1 MRIESGITTRFI
13 YFVAVD
19 STDLKTRET
28 GLTAFTVYRSRD
40 GGAAAAMTTPTI
52 NETDTTNMP
61 GVYELLLDEDMTI
74 GSGNDSEE
82 YCVHITQASMAPVT
96 RVFEL
101 YRSKITAGTTLDV
114 TATGAAGIDWGNVEN
129 PTTALDL
136 SGTDIQLADTVTTA
150 TNLTTNNDKTGYALS
165 AVGVD
170 AIWDETMAGH
180 TTADTAGLVMN
191 DWQDGGRLDL
201 IQDIIAVDVAG
212 LDGASMRGTDDA
224 LLAASAPTNF
234 GDMSITVTTGLVDF
248 TQTAADK
255 VWATTTRIL
264 TASTNFNDIA
274 AGDVWAVDAT
284 TQQTQGTFGQAIG
297 DPVADTTTI
306 YQSVA
311 TDAAGDNVAIDVIA
325 VKADTAPTLADTNE
339 LQTDW
344 TNGGRLDNILDARM
358 AEASISTTAGAV
370 DTVTTLTGH
379 TAQTG
384 DSFARIGVAGA
395 SLTDLGGMSTGMK
408 AEVNIEVLD
417 VMNTD
422 TITLPGQEA
431 PPAAPTHRQAIAWLF
446 KNFRNR
452 KVQSATLWELYDD
465 AGTVVDA
472 KATVADDGTDAEK
485 AEIVTGP

>member
-1 MRIESGITTRFI
+1 MRIESGVTTRFI

-28 GLTAFTVYRSRD
+28 GLTTFTVYRSRD
-40 GGAAAAMTTPTI
+40 GGAAAAMTTPTV

-101 YRSKITAGTTLDV
+101 YRSKITAGNTLDV
-114 TATGAAGIDWGNVEN
+114 TATGAAGIDWANVEN

-136 SGTDIQLADTVTTA
+136 SGTDIQSADTVTTA

-165 AVGVD
+165 AAGVD

-180 TTADTAGLVMN
+180 VTADTAGLVMN

-234 GDMSITVTTGLVDF
+234 GDMSITVTTGLVDI

-255 VWATTTRIL
+255 VWATAARIL

-274 AGDVWAVDAT
+274 AGDVWAIDAT

-325 VKADTAPTLADTNE
+325 VKAETSLIVGDTNE

-358 AEASISTTAGAV
+358 AEASINTTAGAV

-384 DSFARIGVAGA
+384 DSFARIGAAGA

-431 PPAAPTHRQAIAWLF
+431 PAAAPTHREAIAWIY

-452 KVQSATLWELYDD
+452 KVQSATLWELYADD
-465 AGTVVDA
+465 GTTVDA
-472 KATVADDGTDAEK
+472 KSTVSDDGTDAEK